1 MPPIRLMA
9 ALMAAATLTA
19 CASAPDQ
26 PIGPPD
32 YSPVVGNA
40 VPPQGRLIADCV
52 AQAATLG
59 RYVRVQDP
67 DTQMLLFTCDG
78 APAAAFYAGLAA
90 WSAANGSEAVV
101 DGRTIRSTARVRQD
115 LFGVDHC
122 VSEQSGVVRCFV
134 NLNVGEF
141 LSD

>member
-1 MPPIRLMA
+1 MHLIRSTA
-9 ALMAAATLTA
+9 ALMAIAALAA
-19 CASAPDQ
+19 CASTPDL

-32 YSPVVGNA
+32 YSPVVGST

-52 AQAATLG
+52 AQAATSG
-59 RYVRVQDP
+59 NYVRSQDS

-78 APAAAFYAGLAA
+78 APALAFYAGLAA
-90 WSAANGSEAVV
+90 WSAAIGSEAVV
-101 DGRTIRSTARVRQD
+101 DGRTIRSTARVQQD

-122 VSEQSGVVRCFV
+122 VSDQAGVVRCFV
-134 NLNVGEF
+134 NLNIGEF